1 MVSALLVGEQVS
13 FDRGASTLQGQGAT
27 QALLPLLTGADQVP
41 EPCQACQA
49 KDTPRREVM
58 GSAIQAGGN
67 ADGAVPGRWVVGRR
81 WQAQVQGLELR
92 AQQGNGGQV

>member
-1 MVSALLVGEQVS
+1 
-13 FDRGASTLQGQGAT
+13 
-27 QALLPLLTGADQVP
+27 
-41 EPCQACQA
+41 
-49 KDTPRREVM
+49 M
-58 GSAIQAGGN
+58 GPAIQAGGN

>member
-1 MVSALLVGEQVS
+1 M
-13 FDRGASTLQGQGAT
+13 QGRGAT
-27 QALLPLLTGADQVP
+27 QALLPLLTGADQVS

-49 KDTPRREVM
+49 KDAPRGEVM
-58 GSAIQAGGN
+58 GPAIEARGN
-67 ADGAVPGRWVVGRR
+67 ADGAVTGRWVVGRR